1 MDTYTGSTGG
11 DLAPLGLSA
20 VLVSSLPHTLLTA
33 DAPDR
38 YTVEAV
44 FDRRPDAEEVSAIRS
59 DETHRMMADLG
70 YPDADIEISDRRL
83 RIAGTNLE
91 ELRDG
96 LAGVIA
102 KRLADVSLA
111 LRSRRDADR
120 ALLRAVAGREEDR
133 AAKVAALAES
143 VRFTPRAL
151 VSVTSDEDRIADWY
165 EEGGS
170 AR

>member
-1 MDTYTGSTGG
+1 MDTYSGSTGG

-33 DAPDR
+33 DAPAR

-44 FDRRPDAEEVSAIRS
+44 FDRRPDAEEISALRS
-59 DETHRMMADLG
+59 RETHRMMADLG
-70 YPDADIEISDRRL
+70 YPDADIEVSDRRL
-83 RIAGTNLE
+83 RISGTSLE

-96 LAGVIA
+96 LAAVIA
-102 KRLADVSLA
+102 KRLADVSIA
-111 LRSRRDADR
+111 LRSQRDADR
-120 ALLRAVAGREEDR
+120 ALLRATAGREEER

-151 VSVTSDEDRIADWY
+151 VTVPSDDDRVSDWY